1 MVIFSIEQRTK
12 EIGIRKVLGA
22 SMIDIVGMLSQDFIK
37 LVLVAA
43 IIALPIAWWTMNRW
57 LANFAYR
64 IDVEWWMFAAAGLMA
79 VIIALVTLSW
89 QAVRAAAANPV
100 DSLRDE

>member
-1 MVIFSIEQRTK
+1 
-12 EIGIRKVLGA
+12 
-22 SMIDIVGMLSQDFIK
+22 MIDIVGMLSQDFIK